1 MTFFHQE
8 HRKMKIYRNTQWV
21 AAWALS
27 LLMLTGVAIS
37 PLAQAASSQEIDA
50 DVNKAMA
57 NFNHEVPGAAGLLK
71 SAKGVLVFAGV
82 IKAGLG
88 IGGEYGEGSLRTHGK
103 TVGYY
108 SIGAASIGFQL
119 GVQKKD
125 VILIFMEDKA
135 LKNFRDSEGWKV
147 GVDGSVAIVKVG
159 EGGSIDSET
168 LKKPILAFI
177 VGQKGLM
184 YNLTLEGS
192 KITKLKR

>member
-1 MTFFHQE
+1 
-8 HRKMKIYRNTQWV
+8 MKSYRNTQW
-21 AAWALS
+21 AAVSVLS
-27 LLMLTGVAIS
+27 LLMLAGIGMSTH
-37 PLAQAASSQEIDA
+37 AQAASKQEIDA
-50 DVNKAMA
+50 DVDKAMA

-82 IKAGLG
+82 IKAGIG
-88 IGGEYGEGSLRTHGK
+88 IGGEYGEGSLRSHGK
-103 TVGYY
+103 TIDYY

-135 LKNFRDSEGWKV
+135 LKHFRESEGWKV

-159 EGGSIDSET
+159 EGGAIDSET

>member
-1 MTFFHQE
+1 MKN
-8 HRKMKIYRNTQWV
+8 HRTLQRV

-27 LLMLTGVAIS
+27 SLMLAGIWIS
-37 PLAQAASSQEIDA
+37 PLAQAATKQEIDA
-50 DVNKAMA
+50 NVNRAMEH
-57 NFNHEVPGAAGLLK
+57 FNHEVQGAAGLLK

-82 IKAGLG
+82 IKAGFG
-88 IGGEYGEGSLRTHGK
+88 IGGEYGEGALRSHGK
-103 TVGYY
+103 TAGYY
-108 SIGAASIGFQL
+108 NIGAASIGFQL

-125 VILIFMEDKA
+125 VILIFMQDQA
-135 LKNFRDSEGWKV
+135 LKNFQNSDGWKA

-159 EGGSIDSET
+159 AGGAIDSET

-192 KITKLKR
+192 KITKLVR

>member
-1 MTFFHQE
+1 MNSL
-8 HRKMKIYRNTQWV
+8 RKTQWV
-21 AAWALS
+21 AAGFLS
-27 LLMLTGVAIS
+27 LLMVAGIGVS
-37 PLAQAASSQEIDA
+37 PLAQAASKQEIDA
-50 DVNKAMA
+50 NVNKAMA
-57 NFNHEVPGAAGLLK
+57 NFNHEVQGAAGLLK

-82 IKAGLG
+82 IKAGFG
-88 IGGEYGEGSLRTHGK
+88 IGGEYGEGSLRRHGK
-103 TVGYY
+103 TLDYY

-125 VILIFMEDKA
+125 VILIFMQDQA
-135 LKNFRDSEGWKV
+135 LKRLQESDGWKV
-147 GVDGSVAIVKVG
+147 GVDGSVAVVKVG
-159 EGGSIDSET
+159 AGGAIDSET

>member
-1 MTFFHQE
+1 MNS
-8 HRKMKIYRNTQWV
+8 HRTLQWI
-21 AAWALS
+21 AAWTVS
-27 LLMLTGVAIS
+27 LLMLVGICIA
-37 PLAQAASSQEIDA
+37 PPAQAATKQEIDA
-50 DVNKAMA
+50 SVNRAME
-57 NFNHEVPGAAGLLK
+57 NFNHEVQGAAGLLK

-82 IKAGLG
+82 IKAGIG
-88 IGGEYGEGSLRTHGK
+88 IGGEYGEGSLRRHGK
-103 TVGYY
+103 TLGYY

-125 VILIFMEDKA
+125 VILIFMQDQA
-135 LKNFRDSEGWKV
+135 LKRLQESDGWKV
-147 GVDGSVAIVKVG
+147 GVDGSVAVVKVG
-159 EGGSIDSET
+159 AGGAIDSET